1 MTVRD
6 RFRELAAGA
15 ALDGLEPDERRE
27 LATLLD
33 DATPEER
40 RLLAELQATAFLL
53 SASAP
58 PVPPPAEL
66 RERLR
71 HRLRAPHRASR
82 LARLAAWLGLDRPR
96 RALAAVAVLALV
108 AVGSAVLAGRLWL
121 RSAGTE
127 GRIVELG
134 DEIARQEKLLEV
146 LRDPEVEIVPLQGF
160 DETAKAYGKV
170 IWGRAS
176 GSGLL
181 QLAHLPPTPAG
192 KVYQFWVFPR
202 DGKPW
207 SAGVFELAQGTADR
221 MLRLDEFAPGPR
233 AGLRGFGVTVES
245 PGAAEPGK
253 EWLLGARLEP

>member
-15 ALDGLEPDERRE
+15 VLGGIEPDERRE

-40 RLLAELQATAFLL
+40 RLLAELEGTALL
-53 SASAP
+53 LAAGAPTAS
-58 PVPPPAEL
+58 PPAEL

-71 HRLRAPHRASR
+71 LRLRAPRRAPR
-82 LARLAAWLGLDRPR
+82 LAKLAARLGLDRPR
-96 RALAAVAVLALV
+96 RALAAVAALTVV
-108 AVGSAVLAGRLWL
+108 AVGSAVLAGYLWL
-121 RSAGTE
+121 RSGRTE
-127 GRIVELG
+127 GRIVELA
-134 DEIARQEKLLEV
+134 DAIARQEELLTV
-146 LRDPEVEIVPLQGF
+146 LRDPEVEVVPLQGF
-160 DETAKAYGKV
+160 DETAEAYGKV

-181 QLAHLPPTPAG
+181 QLAHLPPTPPG
-192 KVYQFWVFPR
+192 KVYQLWVFPR

-207 SAGVFELAQGTADR
+207 SAGVVELAEGTVDR
-221 MLRLDEFAPGPR
+221 MLRLDDFAPGPR

-245 PGAAEPGK
+245 PGAAQPGK
-253 EWLLGARLEP
+253 EFLLGARLEP